1 MNRKRE
7 KNRCN
12 LSESHKYMNNVYN
25 MTQEKKK
32 EYVLFLVHKLSKI
45 FIYLQISMDVVLAF
59 IILLACNLAKTIV
72 HPKMKTT
79 NLLMTWNIL
88 HKMDHIYNIF
98 LEYFSPFIK
107 LEIIHSL

>member
-1 MNRKRE
+1 
-7 KNRCN
+7 
-12 LSESHKYMNNVYN
+12 
-25 MTQEKKK
+25 
-32 EYVLFLVHKLSKI
+32 
-45 FIYLQISMDVVLAF
+45 MDVVLAF

-107 LEIIHSL
+107 LEIIYEKWQSSKCSRFVFHGRKSVI